1 VISNLESKMKL
12 WNKIVLIL
20 LLGTVW
26 GVAELFGWD
35 LLRALDVSNKS
46 TYLFLVAFFILIFA
60 KRIVPFFGS
69 LFLISL
75 VTIAYKTLGV
85 RFFGCQAMAVAIDA
99 LTVDLA
105 FYLLKEEK
113 LKDWKWRSIAA
124 PIMSIVAFAAFG
136 FYREFIWAAPGYIP
150 TGLSGVWGYMTHS
163 ALLAVILSI
172 IVIHPAYVFG
182 GVAAKKLAVGGDEKR
197 MLRWSYAAGATLI
210 VILWVALLFY

>member
-1 VISNLESKMKL
+1 MKL
-12 WNKIVLIL
+12 WNKIILIL

-35 LLRALDVSNKS
+35 ILRALDVSNKS

-60 KRIVPFFGS
+60 KKIVPFFPS
-69 LFLISL
+69 LFLVSL
-75 VTIAYKTLGV
+75 VTITYKTLGV

-105 FYLLKEEK
+105 FQLLKEK
-113 LKDWKWRSIAA
+113 RLNDWKWRSIAA
-124 PIMSIVAFAAFG
+124 PVMGIAAFAAFG

-150 TGLSGVWGYMTHS
+150 TGLSGVWAYMTHS

-172 IVIHPAYVFG
+172 IVIHPAYILG
-182 GVAAKKLAVGGDEKR
+182 GAAAKRLAAGDKKR
-197 MLRWSYAAGATLI
+197 ILRWSYAAGATI
-210 VILWVALLFY
+210 TVILWVALLFY